1 MIRDLEHASQN
12 GAIHPAMK
20 ESFAEARMKLA
31 REGLTCLLVL
41 SLAAGIVGRPRPL
54 YAKNEESVEGI
65 TVPLDLQYQL
75 LLKILTFDRNLKKRA
90 GNEIVLGI
98 AYESGYQE
106 SLKTKDALLKAA
118 SELGNQK
125 VGDLPVRF
133 VPIGVKEEGG
143 LAAQLQ
149 KEHVNILYVAPM
161 GNLDVGV
168 IASVC
173 QAMRIMS
180 LTGVPSYIERGISF
194 GFDLQGGK
202 LGIIVNLPSAKAE
215 GTDFSSK
222 LLRLVRV
229 VEGKS
234 R

>member
-1 MIRDLEHASQN
+1 
-12 GAIHPAMK
+12 
-20 ESFAEARMKLA
+20 MKLV

-41 SLAAGIVGRPRPL
+41 SLAAGIVSGPRAL
-54 YAKNEESVEGI
+54 YARNEESIEGI
-65 TVPLDLQYQL
+65 TVPIDLQYQL
-75 LLKILTFDRNLKKRA
+75 LLKILTFDRNLKKRV

-106 SLKTKDALLKAA
+106 SLKAKDELLKAA

-143 LAAQLQ
+143 LAAQLHQ
-149 KEHVNILYVAPM
+149 EHINILYVAPM
-161 GNLDVGV
+161 RNLDVGV
-168 IASVC
+168 FASVC
-173 QAMRIMS
+173 QAMGIMS

-222 LLRLVRV
+222 LLHLVRV
-229 VEGKS
+229 LEGKS

>member
-1 MIRDLEHASQN
+1 M
-12 GAIHPAMK
+12 
-20 ESFAEARMKLA
+20 
-31 REGLTCLLVL
+31 LVL
-41 SLAAGIVGRPRPL
+41 SLAAGIVSGPRAL
-54 YAKNEESVEGI
+54 YARNEESIEGI
-65 TVPLDLQYQL
+65 TAPLELQYQL

-106 SLKTKDALLKAA
+106 SLKAKDELLKAA

-133 VPIGVKEEGG
+133 VPIAVKEEGG
-143 LAAQLQ
+143 LAAQLRQ
-149 KEHVNILYVAPM
+149 EHINILYVAPM
-161 GNLDVGV
+161 RNLDVGV
-168 IASVC
+168 FAAVC
-173 QAMRIMS
+173 QAMGIMS

-222 LLRLVRV
+222 LLHLVRV
-229 VEGKS
+229 LERKS